1 MLRNLLHHRTT
12 FLLFIK
18 ASYAF
23 PQCISETNKQHNTHN
38 KMSTAGRAT
47 FQAIKGTGQSSV
59 IKTASVSGKDQ
70 TAHTKLKYRQIGQ
83 ASVEEIKQQKKERE
97 NLKNELQ
104 SKELKN
110 ILGNSKDTKWMV
122 AQEEEKKVNVEE
134 ILQETQ
140 IKQTNH
146 NFEEIKQKYDDAD
159 IDFDSVSSDAKDSD
173 REDDSDEE
181 GGNKRKGD
189 DDFDS
194 R

>member
-1 MLRNLLHHRTT
+1 MLSL
-12 FLLFIK
+12 
-18 ASYAF
+18 SAF
-23 PQCISETNKQHNTHN
+23 HKQTNNTTHN